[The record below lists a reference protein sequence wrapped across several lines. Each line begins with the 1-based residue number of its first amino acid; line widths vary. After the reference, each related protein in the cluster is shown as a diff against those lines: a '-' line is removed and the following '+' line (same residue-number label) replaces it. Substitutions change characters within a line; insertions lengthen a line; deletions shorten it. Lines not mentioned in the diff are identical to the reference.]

1 MPHFTHTL
9 SVTAQPSTIFAIMDD
24 FSKTPQW
31 LSRCTGIDKLDDGP
45 NDVGTALKYHYDD
58 GRRSGTMDGR
68 IVAREPDRH
77 FAMKFSD
84 RMMDVTVDFVAASDG
99 VGTTLTHAIDINPR
113 VSGAVRAADQAP
125 AAEADP
131 RRDDRAQGYG
141 GGRLTLD
148 RYPGSTVCRVAEAE
162 IRAIMAV
169 VGHGGRGAMARL
181 GCTHLGGGGGSR
193 GQREPALALGVRECR
208 RPDGH

>member
-84 RMMDVTVDFVAASDG
+84 RMMDVTVDFVVASDG
-99 VGTTLTHAIDINPR
+99 VGATLTHAIDINTKGFG
-113 VSGAVRAADQAP
+113 VVFAP
-125 AAEADP
+125 LIKRQLPKQTIDAMTA
-131 RRDDRAQGYG
+131 
-141 GGRLTLD
+141 LK
-148 RYPGSTVCRVAEAE
+148 
-162 IRAIMAV
+162 
-169 VGHGGRGAMARL
+169 AMAE
-181 GCTHLGGGGGSR
+181 G
-193 GQREPALALGVRECR
+193 A
-208 RPDGH
+208 